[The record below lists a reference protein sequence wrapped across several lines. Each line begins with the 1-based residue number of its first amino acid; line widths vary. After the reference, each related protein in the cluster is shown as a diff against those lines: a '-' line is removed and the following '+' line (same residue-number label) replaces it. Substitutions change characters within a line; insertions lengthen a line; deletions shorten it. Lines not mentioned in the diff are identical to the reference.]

1 MIAGPFFEDVGV
13 GDSIPDLVKEPVTE
27 VQLVRYAGASGDFN
41 PIHTV
46 HRVAEQAGLG
56 GVIAHG
62 MLIMAF
68 VAQAITRWVPDR
80 SLRKFKVRFS
90 GITRPGD
97 VITVSGRVT
106 GKHSEPGKG
115 IVICQVEAK
124 NQRGETKVTGEFE
137 AELPTKTAVG

>member
-1 MIAGPFFEDVGV
+1 MTAVPFFEDVAV
-13 GDSIPDLVKEPVTE
+13 GDPIPELVKEPVTE

-80 SLRKFKVRFS
+80 RLRKFKVRFS

-97 VITVSGRVT
+97 VITVSGRIT
-106 GKHSEPGKG
+106 GKRSEPGKG
-115 IVICQVEAK
+115 IVTCQVEAK
-124 NQRGETKVTGEFE
+124 NQKGETKVTGEFE
-137 AELPTKTAVG
+137 AELPARTSL